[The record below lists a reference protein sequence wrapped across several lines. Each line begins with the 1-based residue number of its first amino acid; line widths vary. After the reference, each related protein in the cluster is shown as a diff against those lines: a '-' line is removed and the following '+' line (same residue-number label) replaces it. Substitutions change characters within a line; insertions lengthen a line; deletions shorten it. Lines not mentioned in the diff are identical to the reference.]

1 VEEEMDERVR
11 LLFLTLCELR
21 ARSEEGV
28 PIVVEGKKD
37 VRALRALE
45 VVGDIIHP
53 TGGTISE
60 FAERLARAHR
70 EAIVLTD
77 WDDTGDTLCGK
88 IARTMRA
95 MGCKPETR
103 VRGRFKHLAGRECKD
118 VECLY
123 KLFVRLE
130 RETQSKEL

>member
-1 VEEEMDERVR
+1 MDERVR
-11 LLFLTLCELR
+11 LLFLTLHELR
-21 ARSEEGV
+21 ARSEGGV

-37 VRALRALE
+37 VRTLRALE
-45 VVGDIIHP
+45 VVGDVSYP

-60 FAERLARAHR
+60 FAERLARVH
-70 EAIVLTD
+70 EEVIVLTD
-77 WDDTGDTLCGK
+77 WDGTGDVLCRK

-103 VRGRFKHLAGRECKD
+103 IRGRFKHLAGKECKD

-130 RETQSKEL
+130 RDTQSKEL